1 MCNNEDIISVF
12 INYSLPYFVIYSL
25 FNSLFWNNKHSLM
38 VHLVLLIQTMLVYIA
53 KELIQIERPSMGC
66 GIGHAFPSWHAVTIV
81 CLMLYYGYLFYQHK
95 VWDKWGVLV
104 MTIRLLVLNTYS
116 IAVIVYRVPLYNTI
130 SSVAGSIVVGFLFG
144 IAFIAFTRKFQLQQ
158 MMKYE

>member
-38 VHLVLLIQTMLVYIA
+38 VHLVLLIQTMLAYIA
-53 KELIQIERPSMGC
+53 KELFQIERPSMGC
-66 GIGHAFPSWHAVTIV
+66 GIGHAFPSWHAVIIV
-81 CLMLYYGYLFYQHK
+81 FLMIYYCQLFYKHE
-95 VWDKWGVLV
+95 VWDKWGLLV
-104 MTIRLLVLNTYS
+104 MTIRLLVLNAYTV
-116 IAVIVYRVPLYNTI
+116 AVIVYRVPLYNTM

-144 IAFIAFTRKFQLQQ
+144 IAFIVFTRKFQLQQ